1 MNKVKQ
7 LVESVSNWTIKDSL
21 KLYRIKD
28 WGENYFSVNE
38 KGHITVNPD
47 KGSKKSIDLM
57 HLVDQLQTRGI
68 SLPIL
73 IRFTEILRNRLKEIN
88 QAFLNAI
95 EEFDY
100 QGKYSCNI

>member
-38 KGHITVNPD
+38 KNMNCIW
-47 KGSKKSIDLM
+47 GS
-57 HLVDQLQTRGI
+57 
-68 SLPIL
+68 
-73 IRFTEILRNRLKEIN
+73 
-88 QAFLNAI
+88 
-95 EEFDY
+95 
-100 QGKYSCNI
+100 